1 MRIVSISGETKKTLD
16 LLNKHYNDFSEMT
29 SSEQSFL
36 CELIQQKQPKKLLEL
51 GVAAGSSSVIILNS
65 IKDIQGS
72 HLTSVDYLTLW
83 YRDESKSTG
92 FVVDNYPELKK
103 KWTLYTGALV
113 SDFMEK
119 IGGDIDFCFI
129 DTMHVLPGEVIDFLL
144 VLPYLKPNAT
154 IVFHDTNLQTWGEW
168 PQCNSN
174 NMLVSAISGEKM
186 VPEAFETFFFHQT
199 KKRDYQMYFPN
210 IAGIELDGSQQNK
223 IWDIFNLLTQKWKYI
238 PKSSDIESIL
248 TSLKKH
254 YSKFYVKMFENI
266 LSYQMNNAKN
276 EHTIQDIINENQNRI
291 EEKTQIIISFC
302 DDLNKSQLDVI
313 NQNSEKLKDEFENK
327 CIHINNKLDD
337 LNNNIEFVE
346 KSMENLQNQFNK
358 EFFNT
363 QNNFSVLRGDME
375 KKYDDLI
382 NNNQKIEENI
392 ILNQIC
398 NNNFET
404 LLNILKNYDAALQYN
419 HLKKEYCKY
428 KFLRWIFSPKKR
440 KKYKEKYKKAKNA

>member
-1 MRIVSISGETKKTLD
+1 MKIKTELRKK
-16 LLNKHYNDFSEMT
+16 H
-29 SSEQSFL
+29 
-36 CELIQQKQPKKLLEL
+36 
-51 GVAAGSSSVIILNS
+51 
-65 IKDIQGS
+65 
-72 HLTSVDYLTLW
+72 
-83 YRDESKSTG
+83 
-92 FVVDNYPELKK
+92 
-103 KWTLYTGALV
+103 
-113 SDFMEK
+113 
-119 IGGDIDFCFI
+119 
-129 DTMHVLPGEVIDFLL
+129 
-144 VLPYLKPNAT
+144 
-154 IVFHDTNLQTWGEW
+154 
-168 PQCNSN
+168 
-174 NMLVSAISGEKM
+174 
-186 VPEAFETFFFHQT
+186 
-199 KKRDYQMYFPN
+199 
-210 IAGIELDGSQQNK
+210 
-223 IWDIFNLLTQKWKYI
+223 
-238 PKSSDIESIL
+238 KSS
-248 TSLKKH
+248 
-254 YSKFYVKMFENI
+254 
-266 LSYQMNNAKN
+266 
-276 EHTIQDIINENQNRI
+276 
-291 EEKTQIIISFC
+291 
-302 DDLNKSQLDVI
+302 LNKSQLDVI

-440 KKYKEKYKKAKNA
+440 KKYKEKYKKAKNAYKQVRKILYET